1 MNTPSIFIM
10 LQLAYSDYTQI
21 QGLIA
26 ATAEGDIDLSAV
38 SDLFLKFLQDGFLI
52 PNHLGET
59 SEIGLTQH

>member
-38 SDLFLKFLQDGFLI
+38 SDLFLKFLQDGFSI
-52 PNHLGET
+52 PNRLGET
-59 SEIGLTQH
+59 IFTCLTQY